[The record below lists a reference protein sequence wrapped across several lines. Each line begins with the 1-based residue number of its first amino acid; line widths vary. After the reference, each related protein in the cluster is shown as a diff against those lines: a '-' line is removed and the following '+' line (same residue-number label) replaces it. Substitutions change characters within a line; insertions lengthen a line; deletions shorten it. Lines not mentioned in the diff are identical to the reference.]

1 MSRAAPTAVIFSG
14 FFILG
19 NLIILWGLLLPDLA
33 AELALSK
40 SLSGLFFS
48 LMSAGTILGAVLGGK
63 YAQKFQFLKL
73 FAALALLSACWL
85 LLISLVSDWRYL
97 LLLITLIGMTYSIMF
112 TIGHTLIARL
122 FANRRAAMMGLM
134 DFMFS
139 LGTLTAP
146 LWVVLLFRYLDD
158 WRWPLRILAFGLLV
172 IACYSYWAAARLP
185 ALAQPSRS
193 GARSLSYTALLRQP
207 LFLLL
212 LLVMIGYGAAEWG
225 QGNWFVSYAVTG
237 LGLQAEQSR
246 LLLAWFT
253 GGMVLS
259 RLGFA
264 LLLRWLTASQLLL
277 LLGILTVSGALL
289 VKLGATVALLGVGNL
304 LLGLGIGAI
313 FPLMLATVMD
323 LDSDNGPVLSGI
335 ASIGSAVG
343 FQFAGLLTGL
353 WAEQAGI
360 VNAFWLVPLASFWLL
375 LTLLVF
381 CRLLAARV
389 SRA

>member
-33 AELALSK
+33 AELTLSK

-48 LMSAGTILGAVLGGK
+48 LMSVGTILGAVLGGK

-85 LLISLVSDWRYL
+85 LLISLVNDWRYL

-375 LTLLVF
+375 LTLIVF

>member
-85 LLISLVSDWRYL
+85 LLISLVNDWRYL

-158 WRWPLRILAFGLLV
+158 WRWPLRILAFGLVV
-172 IACYSYWAAARLP
+172 IACYSYWAASRLP

-277 LLGILTVSGALL
+277 ILGILTISGALL

>member
-40 SLSGLFFS
+40 SLSGVFFS
-48 LMSAGTILGAVLGGK
+48 LMSVGTILGAVLGGK

-139 LGTLTAP
+139 LGTLAAP

-158 WRWPLRILAFGLLV
+158 WRWPLRILAFGLVV

-185 ALAQPSRS
+185 ALAQPARS
-193 GARSLSYTALLRQP
+193 GARSLSYTALFRQP

-277 LLGILTVSGALL
+277 ILGILTISGALL
-289 VKLGATVALLGVGNL
+289 VKLGMTVGLLGLGNL

-375 LTLLVF
+375 LTLIVF

>member
-48 LMSAGTILGAVLGGK
+48 LMSVGTILGAVLGGK

-85 LLISLVSDWRYL
+85 LLISLVTDWRYL

-264 LLLRWLTASQLLL
+264 VLLRWLTASQLLL

-353 WAEQAGI
+353 WAEHAGI
-360 VNAFWLVPLASFWLL
+360 VNAFWLVPLASIWLL

-381 CRLLAARV
+381 CRLLAARA

>member
-1 MSRAAPTAVIFSG
+1 
-14 FFILG
+14 
-19 NLIILWGLLLPDLA
+19 
-33 AELALSK
+33 
-40 SLSGLFFS
+40 
-48 LMSAGTILGAVLGGK
+48 
-63 YAQKFQFLKL
+63 L

-85 LLISLVSDWRYL
+85 LLISLVNDWRYL

-112 TIGHTLIARL
+112 TIGHTLIARV

-158 WRWPLRILAFGLLV
+158 WRWPLRILAFGLVV
-172 IACYSYWAAARLP
+172 IACYSYWAASRLP

-277 LLGILTVSGALL
+277 LLGILTVTGALL

>member
-33 AELALSK
+33 AELALSQ

-48 LMSAGTILGAVLGGK
+48 LMSVGTILGAVLGGK

-85 LLISLVSDWRYL
+85 LLISLVTDWRYL

-146 LWVVLLFRYLDD
+146 LWVVMLFRYLDD
-158 WRWPLRILAFGLLV
+158 WRWPLRFLALSLLI

-185 ALAQPSRS
+185 TLAQPAHS

-259 RLGFA
+259 RLGFS
-264 LLLRWLTASQLLL
+264 LLLRWLTASQLLV
-277 LLGILTVSGALL
+277 LLGILTVFGALL
-289 VKLGATVALLGVGNL
+289 VKLGATVTLLGVGNL
-304 LLGLGIGAI
+304 LLGMGIGAI

-335 ASIGSAVG
+335 ASIGSATG

-360 VNAFWLVPLASFWLL
+360 VNAFWLIPLASIWLL
-375 LTLLVF
+375 LTLLLF
-381 CRLLAARV
+381 CRLLTARL

>member
-1 MSRAAPTAVIFSG
+1 
-14 FFILG
+14 
-19 NLIILWGLLLPDLA
+19 
-33 AELALSK
+33 
-40 SLSGLFFS
+40 
-48 LMSAGTILGAVLGGK
+48 
-63 YAQKFQFLKL
+63 
-73 FAALALLSACWL
+73 
-85 LLISLVSDWRYL
+85 
-97 LLLITLIGMTYSIMF
+97 
-112 TIGHTLIARL
+112 
-122 FANRRAAMMGLM
+122 
-134 DFMFS
+134 
-139 LGTLTAP
+139 
-146 LWVVLLFRYLDD
+146 
-158 WRWPLRILAFGLLV
+158 
-172 IACYSYWAAARLP
+172 
-185 ALAQPSRS
+185 LAQPARS

-277 LLGILTVSGALL
+277 ILGILTISGALL
-289 VKLGATVALLGVGNL
+289 VKLGMTVGLLGLGNL

-353 WAEQAGI
+353 WAGQAGI
-360 VNAFWLVPLASFWLL
+360 VNAFWLVPLASIWLL
-375 LTLLVF
+375 LTLIVF

>member
-33 AELALSK
+33 AELALSQ

-48 LMSAGTILGAVLGGK
+48 LMSVGTILGAVLGGK

-85 LLISLVSDWRYL
+85 LLISLVTDWRYL

-289 VKLGATVALLGVGNL
+289 VKLGMTVGLLGLGNL

-360 VNAFWLVPLASFWLL
+360 VNAFWLVPLASIWLL

-381 CRLLAARV
+381 CRLLAARL

>member
-48 LMSAGTILGAVLGGK
+48 LMSVGTIVGAVLGGK
-63 YAQKFQFLKL
+63 YAQKFLFLKL

-85 LLISLVSDWRYL
+85 LLISLVNDWRYL

-289 VKLGATVALLGVGNL
+289 VKLGMTVGLLGLGNL

>member
-48 LMSAGTILGAVLGGK
+48 LMSVGTIVGAVLGGK

-85 LLISLVSDWRYL
+85 LLISLVNDWRYL

-185 ALAQPSRS
+185 ALAQPARS
-193 GARSLSYTALLRQP
+193 GAKSLSYMALLRQP

-212 LLVMIGYGAAEWG
+212 SLVMIGYGAAEWG

-264 LLLRWLTASQLLL
+264 LLLRWFTASQLLL
-277 LLGILTVSGALL
+277 LLAILTVSGALL
-289 VKLGATVALLGVGNL
+289 VKLGMTVGLLGLGNL

-360 VNAFWLVPLASFWLL
+360 VNAFWLVPLASIWLL
-375 LTLLVF
+375 LTLLLF
-381 CRLLAARV
+381 CRLLAARI

>member
-63 YAQKFQFLKL
+63 YAQRFQFLKL
-73 FAALALLSACWL
+73 FAVLALLSACWL

-97 LLLITLIGMTYSIMF
+97 LLLITMIGMTYSIMF

-158 WRWPLRILAFGLLV
+158 WRWPLRILAFCLIA

-193 GARSLSYTALLRQP
+193 GARSLSYTALLSQP

-237 LGLQAEQSR
+237 LGLEAEQSR

-264 LLLRWLTASQLLL
+264 LLLRWLNASQLLL

-289 VKLGATVALLGVGNL
+289 VKLGATVTLLGVGNL

-353 WAEQAGI
+353 WAGQAGI

-375 LTLLVF
+375 LTLIVF

>member
-1 MSRAAPTAVIFSG
+1 
-14 FFILG
+14 
-19 NLIILWGLLLPDLA
+19 
-33 AELALSK
+33 
-40 SLSGLFFS
+40 
-48 LMSAGTILGAVLGGK
+48 
-63 YAQKFQFLKL
+63 
-73 FAALALLSACWL
+73 
-85 LLISLVSDWRYL
+85 
-97 LLLITLIGMTYSIMF
+97 
-112 TIGHTLIARL
+112 
-122 FANRRAAMMGLM
+122 
-134 DFMFS
+134 
-139 LGTLTAP
+139 
-146 LWVVLLFRYLDD
+146 
-158 WRWPLRILAFGLLV
+158 
-172 IACYSYWAAARLP
+172 
-185 ALAQPSRS
+185 LAQPAHS

-264 LLLRWLTASQLLL
+264 LLLRWFTASQLLL
-277 LLGILTVSGALL
+277 LLAILTVSGALL
-289 VKLGATVALLGVGNL
+289 VKLGMTVGLLGLGNL

-360 VNAFWLVPLASFWLL
+360 VNAFWLVPLASIWLL
-375 LTLLVF
+375 LALIVF

>member
-48 LMSAGTILGAVLGGK
+48 LMSVGTILGAVLGGK

-85 LLISLVSDWRYL
+85 LLISLVNDWRYL

-146 LWVVLLFRYLDD
+146 LWVVMLFRYLDD

-264 LLLRWLTASQLLL
+264 VLLRWLTASQLLL

>member
-85 LLISLVSDWRYL
+85 LLISLVTDWRYL

-158 WRWPLRILAFGLLV
+158 WRWPLRILAFGLVV

-185 ALAQPSRS
+185 ALAQPARS
-193 GARSLSYTALLRQP
+193 GAKSLSYTALLRQP

-237 LGLQAEQSR
+237 LGLQPEQSR

-277 LLGILTVSGALL
+277 LLAILTVSGALL
-289 VKLGATVALLGVGNL
+289 VKLGMTVGLLGLGNL

-375 LTLLVF
+375 LTLTVF

>member
-48 LMSAGTILGAVLGGK
+48 LMSVGTILGAVLGGK

-85 LLISLVSDWRYL
+85 LLISLVNDWRYL

-246 LLLAWFT
+246 LLLAWLT

-289 VKLGATVALLGVGNL
+289 VKLGMTVGLLGLGNL

>member
-33 AELALSK
+33 AELALSQ

-48 LMSAGTILGAVLGGK
+48 LMSVGTILGAVLGGK

-73 FAALALLSACWL
+73 FAALALLSAGWL
-85 LLISLVSDWRYL
+85 LLISLVTDWRYL

-158 WRWPLRILAFGLLV
+158 WRWPLRILAFGLVV
-172 IACYSYWAAARLP
+172 IACYSYWAASRLP

-289 VKLGATVALLGVGNL
+289 VKLGMTVGLLGLGNL

-353 WAEQAGI
+353 WAEQVGI
-360 VNAFWLVPLASFWLL
+360 VNAFWLVPLASIWLL
-375 LTLLVF
+375 LTLIVF

>member
-48 LMSAGTILGAVLGGK
+48 LMSVGTILGAVLGGK

-85 LLISLVSDWRYL
+85 LLISLVNDWRYL

-185 ALAQPSRS
+185 ALAQPARS

>member
-40 SLSGLFFS
+40 SLSGVFFS

-158 WRWPLRILAFGLLV
+158 WRWPLRILAFGLVV
-172 IACYSYWAAARLP
+172 IACYSYWAASRLP

-289 VKLGATVALLGVGNL
+289 VKLGMTVGLLGLGNL

>member
-1 MSRAAPTAVIFSG
+1 MSRFQPTAAIFSG
-14 FFILG
+14 FFLLG
-19 NLIILWGLLLPDLA
+19 NLIILWGMLLPDM
-33 AELALSK
+33 ALS
-40 SLSGLFFS
+40 LQMAPVISGVFFS
-48 LMSAGTILGAVLGGK
+48 LMSAGTIVGAVIGGK
-63 YAQKFQFLKL
+63 YVQKFNFLRL
-73 FAALALLSACWL
+73 FAALALAEAVLLALLSFVSHWQL
-85 LLISLVSDWRYL
+85 LLPLIVLV
-97 LLLITLIGMTYSIMF
+97 GMTYSVMF

-122 FANRRAAMMGLM
+122 YADRRAAMMGLM

-158 WRWPLRILAFGLLV
+158 WRWPLRILAFGLVV
-172 IACYSYWAAARLP
+172 IACYSYWAASRLP

-193 GARSLSYTALLRQP
+193 GAKSLSYTALLRQP

-289 VKLGATVALLGVGNL
+289 VKLGMTVGLLGLGNL

-360 VNAFWLVPLASFWLL
+360 VNAFWLVPLASIWLL
-375 LTLLVF
+375 LTS
-381 CRLLAARV
+381 ARH
-389 SRA
+389 

>member
-48 LMSAGTILGAVLGGK
+48 LMSVGTILGAVLGGK

-85 LLISLVSDWRYL
+85 LLISLVNDWRYL

-185 ALAQPSRS
+185 ALAQPARS
-193 GARSLSYTALLRQP
+193 GAKSLSYTALLRQP

-289 VKLGATVALLGVGNL
+289 VKLGMTVGLLGLGNL

>member
-33 AELALSK
+33 AELTLSK

-48 LMSAGTILGAVLGGK
+48 LMSVGTILGAVLGGK

-73 FAALALLSACWL
+73 FATLALLSACWL
-85 LLISLVSDWRYL
+85 LLISLVNDWRYL

-158 WRWPLRILAFGLLV
+158 WRWPLRILAFGLVV

-289 VKLGATVALLGVGNL
+289 VKLGMTVVLLGLGNL

-360 VNAFWLVPLASFWLL
+360 VNAFWLVPLASIWLL
-375 LTLLVF
+375 LTLIVF

>member
-33 AELALSK
+33 AELALSQ

-63 YAQKFQFLKL
+63 YAQRFQFLKL

-85 LLISLVSDWRYL
+85 LLISLVNDWRYL

-375 LTLLVF
+375 LTLIVF

>member
-48 LMSAGTILGAVLGGK
+48 LMSVGTILGAVLGGK

-85 LLISLVSDWRYL
+85 LLISLVTDWRYL

-146 LWVVLLFRYLDD
+146 LWVVMLFRYLDD
-158 WRWPLRILAFGLLV
+158 WRWPLRFLALSLLI

-185 ALAQPSRS
+185 TLAQPAHS

-259 RLGFA
+259 RLGFS
-264 LLLRWLTASQLLL
+264 LLLRWLTASQLLV
-277 LLGILTVSGALL
+277 LLGILTVFGALL
-289 VKLGATVALLGVGNL
+289 VKLGATVTLLGVGNL
-304 LLGLGIGAI
+304 LLGMGIGAI

-335 ASIGSAVG
+335 ASIGSATG

-360 VNAFWLVPLASFWLL
+360 VNAFWLIPLASIWLL
-375 LTLLVF
+375 LTLLLF
-381 CRLLAARV
+381 CRLLTARL

>member
-40 SLSGLFFS
+40 SLSGVFFS

-85 LLISLVSDWRYL
+85 LLISLVNDWRYL

-289 VKLGATVALLGVGNL
+289 VKLGMTVGLLGLGNL

-360 VNAFWLVPLASFWLL
+360 VNAFWLVPLASIWLL

>member
-85 LLISLVSDWRYL
+85 LLISLVNDWRYL

>member
-40 SLSGLFFS
+40 SLSGVFFS
-48 LMSAGTILGAVLGGK
+48 LMSVGTILGAVLGGK

-85 LLISLVSDWRYL
+85 LLISLVNDWRYL

-158 WRWPLRILAFGLLV
+158 WRWPLRILAFGLVV

-277 LLGILTVSGALL
+277 ILGILTISGALL
-289 VKLGATVALLGVGNL
+289 VKLGMTVGLLGLGNL

>member
-48 LMSAGTILGAVLGGK
+48 LMSVGTILGAVLGGK

-85 LLISLVSDWRYL
+85 LLISLVNDWRYL

-158 WRWPLRILAFGLLV
+158 WRWPLRILAFGLVV

-289 VKLGATVALLGVGNL
+289 VKLGMTVGLLGLGNL

>member
-85 LLISLVSDWRYL
+85 LLISLVNDWRYL

-146 LWVVLLFRYLDD
+146 LWVVLLFRNLDD

-172 IACYSYWAAARLP
+172 IACYSYWAASRLP

-381 CRLLAARV
+381 CRLLAARA

>member
-40 SLSGLFFS
+40 SLSGVFFS
-48 LMSAGTILGAVLGGK
+48 LMSVGTILGAVLGGK
-63 YAQKFQFLKL
+63 YAQRFQFLKL
-73 FAALALLSACWL
+73 FAVLALLSACWL

-97 LLLITLIGMTYSIMF
+97 LLLITMIGMTYSIMF

-158 WRWPLRILAFGLLV
+158 WRWPLRILAFCLIA

-193 GARSLSYTALLRQP
+193 GARSLSYTALLSQP

-237 LGLQAEQSR
+237 LGLEAEQSR

-264 LLLRWLTASQLLL
+264 LLLRWLNASQLLL

-289 VKLGATVALLGVGNL
+289 VKLGATVTLLGVGNL

-353 WAEQAGI
+353 WAGQAGI

-375 LTLLVF
+375 LTLIVF

>member
-1 MSRAAPTAVIFSG
+1 MSRAAPTTVIFSG

-48 LMSAGTILGAVLGGK
+48 LMSVGTILGAVLGGK

-172 IACYSYWAAARLP
+172 IACCSYWAASRLP
-185 ALAQPSRS
+185 ALAQPAHS

-264 LLLRWLTASQLLL
+264 LLLRWFTASQLLL
-277 LLGILTVSGALL
+277 LLAILTVSGALL
-289 VKLGATVALLGVGNL
+289 VKLGMTVGLLGLGNL

-360 VNAFWLVPLASFWLL
+360 VNAFWLVPLASIWLL
-375 LTLLVF
+375 LALIVF

>member
-48 LMSAGTILGAVLGGK
+48 LMSVGTILGAVLGGK

-85 LLISLVSDWRYL
+85 LLISLVNDWRYL

-375 LTLLVF
+375 LTLIVF

>member
-48 LMSAGTILGAVLGGK
+48 LMSVGTILGAVLGGK

-85 LLISLVSDWRYL
+85 LLISLVNDWRYL

-185 ALAQPSRS
+185 ALAQPARS

-360 VNAFWLVPLASFWLL
+360 VNAFWLVPLASIWLL
-375 LTLLVF
+375 LTLIVF